1 MSKKPDLSALF
12 GANDTSSFLGLEKC
26 ENLELL
32 NASLALIG
40 IPCATP
46 YQSVGPYCKNA
57 PQVLRASI
65 ASLSANIDR
74 HNFDL
79 NGQIFPEDHPRAV
92 DCGDLS
98 YDEENFQ
105 TNRDNIFK
113 SIKTIL
119 SKKVFQL
126 LLVVMTPYQYQFFRH
141 LKDRRNIQFCKLMPT
156 LIGENLIWMK
166 H

>member
-119 SKKVFQL
+119 SKKSIPIVIGGDDSIPIPVLQAFEGQKKY
-126 LLVVMTPYQYQFFRH
+126 TRH
-141 LKDRRNIQFCKLMPT
+141 QKA
-156 LIGENLIWMK
+156 
-166 H
+166 